1 MKAYCNCCGK
11 EILKTDHTDV
21 ALEDYVVIEKSWGY
35 FSKKDG
41 ICQKMIVCE
50 SCFDAWT
57 RSFTQPPQEV
67 QERELL

>member
-1 MKAYCNCCGK
+1 MKVYCNCCGK
-11 EILKTDHTDV
+11 EIQFKENTQI
-21 ALEDYVVIEKSWGY
+21 ALEDYVVIDKSWGY
-35 FSKKDG
+35 FSSKDG
-41 ICQKMIVCE
+41 IRQKMNICE